1 MTYEAFAVEFLIP
14 SQVTNTVRSAQVMIQ
29 QSLLKYAFPSKYSLN
44 DRNGNN
50 CSSNDDKGKYLKS
63 KKNDRSG
70 SDNKKSFSASSY
82 IFVSS
87 ILAKELKYLP
97 EAEFILTYT
106 DPLPHMKI
114 QNYSFT
120 SKLGGSGNVAS
131 LQSRVNRHA
140 SGTVV
145 SWSLLPI
152 LLYIGQFPLELQR
165 CFVTVPLPVICSA
178 ITSLVLA
185 LYNVPY
191 LLFILLSII
200 FFILLGTFC
209 YYYFDAITE
218 LLIQL

>member
-1 MTYEAFAVEFLIP
+1 
-14 SQVTNTVRSAQVMIQ
+14 
-29 QSLLKYAFPSKYSLN
+29 
-44 DRNGNN
+44 
-50 CSSNDDKGKYLKS
+50 
-63 KKNDRSG
+63 
-70 SDNKKSFSASSY
+70 
-82 IFVSS
+82 
-87 ILAKELKYLP
+87 
-97 EAEFILTYT
+97 
-106 DPLPHMKI
+106 
-114 QNYSFT
+114 
-120 SKLGGSGNVAS
+120 GSGNVAS

-218 LLIQL
+218 LLIQLTEDDKQNNQRKERLEKDIIVAVENVHKNMEDEADIVYKNNDSNNMSEGDEEDDNVVDVRDLDDAPDFVDNYVIRKMSLVSLSSQRKSYISHSNANTYGNNNANL